1 MKRHII
7 SAVTLL
13 SIAAVLIINP
23 AFAGCSAVQDS
34 GKLLYISGTYGALSR
49 GNYDGDATVA
59 DLKRHGDFA
68 LGSFSGIDGE
78 MLGLNGKYYQIGA
91 QGKIIEANDAW
102 TVPNATVTFFK
113 PDKTISLGKAASYTE
128 MQANINSQL
137 PTPNIFYAM
146 KVTGK
151 FDWIKARTLTKLNK
165 PYPTTPYSTIT
176 QNEPTFEFRNV
187 ESTLIIVVTPNFA
200 GEIAYPGYH
209 AHFINSDGK
218 YGGHVIDC
226 SIISGQAEVASLPN
240 FTVNLPQSAVFYH
253 ADFSNT
259 K

>member
-1 MKRHII
+1 
-7 SAVTLL
+7 VLL
-13 SIAAVLIINP
+13 IVCP
-23 AFAGCSAVQDS
+23 AFAGCSAAQDS
-34 GKLLYISGTYGALSR
+34 GKLLFISGTYGALNR

-68 LGSFSGIDGE
+68 LGNFSGIDGE
-78 MLGLNGKYYQIGA
+78 MLGLNGTYYQIGA
-91 QGKIIEANDAW
+91 QGKLSEAKDTW

-113 PDKTISLGKAASYTE
+113 PDKTIALSKAGSYQE
-128 MQANINSQL
+128 MQANISSQL

-151 FDWIKARTLTKLNK
+151 FEWIKARTLTKMNK
-165 PYPTTPYSTIT
+165 PYPSTPYSTIT

-187 ESTLIIVVTPNFA
+187 DSTLLIVVAPSYT

-226 SIISGQAEVASLPN
+226 SIISGQAEVANLPN
-240 FTVNLPQSAVFYH
+240 FTVNLPQSAVFYQ
-253 ADFSNT
+253 ADFSKT

>member
-1 MKRHII
+1 MKMKSIHII
-7 SAVTLL
+7 TLL
-13 SIAAVLIINP
+13 SLAASLIIGA
-23 AFAGCSAVQDS
+23 AFAGCSAAQDN
-34 GKLLYISGTYGALSR
+34 GKLLFISGTYGALSR
-49 GNYDGDATVA
+49 GNYDGDITVA

-78 MLGLNGKYYQIGA
+78 MLELNGTYYQIGA
-91 QGKIIEANDAW
+91 QGKLAVANDAW

-113 PDKTISLGKAASYTE
+113 PEKTISLSKAGSYQE

-137 PTPNIFYAM
+137 PTPNIFYAI
-146 KVTGK
+146 KITGK

-176 QNEPTFEFRNV
+176 QNEPTFEFKNV
-187 ESTLIIVVTPNFA
+187 DSTLLIVVAPSYA
-200 GEIAYPGYH
+200 GELAYPGYH

-240 FTVNLPQSAVFYH
+240 FTVNLPQSAVFYQ
-253 ADFSNT
+253 ADFS
-259 K
+259 KPK